1 MYCDSNYNLSTV
13 LIRWRGWSRPVAPSI
28 ILPSTSGSRTVTFS
42 RPWPATMTSS
52 LFTTVRITTYIFIIL
67 IGKIPVRLNTKL
79 TTCIRH
85 NNRYIRGQFFLLRLL
100 SKLGWKRYSLT
111 EIKFIFTE
119 LWIRNDITFEYTAIY
134 KTWWPTVCTVYY
146 WGHCFVLGISSLYPE
161 LASWCGSGYPTSTLN
176 SKFSTLMIS
185 FSSDDS
191 DNNYRGFKIAYWA
204 KTNGKGSPVV
214 ARLVCVCSRG
224 PG

>member
-1 MYCDSNYNLSTV
+1 MSN
-13 LIRWRGWSRPVAPSI
+13 
-28 ILPSTSGSRTVTFS
+28 
-42 RPWPATMTSS
+42 
-52 LFTTVRITTYIFIIL
+52 
-67 IGKIPVRLNTKL
+67 
-79 TTCIRH
+79 
-85 NNRYIRGQFFLLRLL
+85 
-100 SKLGWKRYSLT
+100 LGWNRYSLT
-111 EIKFIFTE
+111 EIKSIFTE

-214 ARLVCVCSRG
+214 ARLAWSRVAFWFSKCLAALHVIYRQDINLRSRVKFKDHWC
-224 PG
+224 